1 MGIVHNAENM
11 ANPAENSPPSSPAPS
26 LKKKGIKPL
35 WIAIIAI
42 VVVVALVAVVYY
54 GGFLS
59 NDDEDYDNLLDKIQG
74 EGEIVVGTQVPYPPF
89 ENYNVTSGKYEG
101 IDIEIMERV
110 AEELGVELKWSAMD
124 FDPLFGAVQTGQID
138 CAISS
143 ITITEK
149 RQETVNFTTPYYIAN
164 QAVLVQDG
172 STIAEISDL
181 NGTKLVV
188 QAGTTGQYWVDD
200 NLVGTGAVDENDVSY
215 LTDVPAAVLTVD
227 NGQNDAFIVDTPVA
241 DKYSSDTNY
250 DLKVAFVIETNEN
263 YGIMIP
269 QDEPELKAA
278 INAIIA
284 EMIAD
289 GSLQQIINKWLVV

>member
-1 MGIVHNAENM
+1 
-11 ANPAENSPPSSPAPS
+11 
-26 LKKKGIKPL
+26 
-35 WIAIIAI
+35 
-42 VVVVALVAVVYY
+42 
-54 GGFLS
+54 
-59 NDDEDYDNLLDKIQG
+59 LDKIQG
-74 EGEIVVGTQVPYPPF
+74 EGKIVVGTQVPYPPF

-110 AEELGVELKWSAMD
+110 AEELGVDLVWNAMD

-143 ITITEK
+143 ITITSK
-149 RQETVNFTTPYYIAN
+149 REQTVNFTTPYYIAN

-172 STIAEISDL
+172 STISEISDL

-200 NLVGTGAVDENDVSY
+200 NLVATGAVDEDDVSY

-241 DKYSSDTNY
+241 DRYSGDSNY
-250 DLKVAFVIETNEN
+250 DLKVGFIIETNEN

-269 QDEPELKAA
+269 QNEPELKAA

-289 GSLQQIINKWLVV
+289 GSLQQIINKWM